1 MKIRTDLY
9 AGMNYQEC
17 DQARNYWKDMAQ
29 QGYSNISP
37 PSTGGTVTTAVQQPV
52 YYPQQPVYNS
62 QQPVY
67 YPQQPQSPTY
77 PSGGTQGAY
86 YPDRS
91 GYCG

>member
-1 MKIRTDLY
+1 MKIRTDLS
-9 AGMNYQEC
+9 AGMTFQEC

-29 QGYSNISP
+29 RGHSNISP

-52 YYPQQPVYNS
+52 YYS

-67 YPQQPQSPTY
+67 YPQQPQFQTY
-77 PSGGTQGAY
+77 PSSGTQGAY

>member
-1 MKIRTDLY
+1 MKIRTNLS
-9 AGMNYQEC
+9 AGMTFQEC

-29 QGYSNISP
+29 RGHSNISP

-52 YYPQQPVYNS
+52 YYS

-67 YPQQPQSPTY
+67 YPQQPQSQTY
-77 PSGGTQGAY
+77 PSSGSLGAY

>member
-1 MKIRTDLY
+1 MKIRTDLN
-9 AGMNYQEC
+9 AGMTYQEC

-29 QGYSNISP
+29 RGQSNISP
-37 PSTGGTVTTAVQQPV
+37 PSTGGTVTTAAQQPV
-52 YYPQQPVYNS
+52 YYS

-67 YPQQPQSPTY
+67 YPQQPQQTQTY
-77 PSGGTQGAY
+77 TSVGTQGAY

>member
-1 MKIRTDLY
+1 MKIRTDLS
-9 AGMNYQEC
+9 AGMTYQEC

-29 QGYSNISP
+29 RGYSYISP

-52 YYPQQPVYNS
+52 FYP

-77 PSGGTQGAY
+77 PTSGTQGAY

-91 GYCG
+91 GFCA

>member
-1 MKIRTDLY
+1 MKIRTDIS
-9 AGMNYQEC
+9 AGMTYQEC

-29 QGYSNISP
+29 RGSSNISP

-52 YYPQQPVYNS
+52 YYS

-67 YPQQPQSPTY
+67 YPQQPQTQTY
-77 PSGGTQGAY
+77 TSSGTQGAY

-91 GYCG
+91 GFCA

>member
-1 MKIRTDLY
+1 MKIRTDLS
-9 AGMNYQEC
+9 AGMTFQEC

-29 QGYSNISP
+29 RGHSNISP

-52 YYPQQPVYNS
+52 YYS

-67 YPQQPQSPTY
+67 YPQQPQYQTY

-91 GYCG
+91 GFCA

>member
-1 MKIRTDLY
+1 MKIRTDLS
-9 AGMNYQEC
+9 AGMTFQEC

-29 QGYSNISP
+29 RGHSNISP

-52 YYPQQPVYNS
+52 YYS

-67 YPQQPQSPTY
+67 YPQQPQSQTY
-77 PSGGTQGAY
+77 TSVGTQGAY

>member
-1 MKIRTDLY
+1 MKIRTNLS
-9 AGMNYQEC
+9 AGMTFQEC

-29 QGYSNISP
+29 RGYSNISP

-52 YYPQQPVYNS
+52 YYS

-67 YPQQPQSPTY
+67 YPQQPQSQTY
-77 PSGGTQGAY
+77 TSVGTQGAY

-91 GYCG
+91 GYCV

>member
-1 MKIRTDLY
+1 MKIRTDLN
-9 AGMNYQEC
+9 AGMTYQEC

-29 QGYSNISP
+29 RGYSNISP

-52 YYPQQPVYNS
+52 YYPQQPVY
-62 QQPVY
+62 
-67 YPQQPQSPTY
+67 YPQQPQYQTY
-77 PSGGTQGAY
+77 PTSGTQGAY